1 MPRGTGPWAHLPGAG
16 VARGAAPTSRREMSM
31 STAELVAWLHWQVT
45 WVRFRDSSSQPLADH
60 PPGPPTLQR
69 ERGEVVPATAC
80 VSRALQPPLEPQQH
94 PHCAQGQRH
103 HHHRSEDPLG
113 P

>member
-1 MPRGTGPWAHLPGAG
+1 
-16 VARGAAPTSRREMSM
+16 M